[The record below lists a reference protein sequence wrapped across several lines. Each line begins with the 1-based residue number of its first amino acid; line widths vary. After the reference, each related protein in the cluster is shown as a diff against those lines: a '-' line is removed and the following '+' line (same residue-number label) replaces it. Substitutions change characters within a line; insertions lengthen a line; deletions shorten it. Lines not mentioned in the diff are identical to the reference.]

1 MNAALPLASTKGFEI
16 RIGATSQSEAA
27 RGSHVKESRS
37 GGAKQTEPLLT
48 RELLLCTPLT
58 LSHHALLPSIFKS
71 DSVIAIRKR
80 QTRIS
85 VLLMKT
91 LYFDCFAGASG
102 DMILGAMI
110 AAGVDPE
117 AFRQQ
122 LSLLDV
128 SGYSIDFEIVDRSGI
143 SSTHARVQT
152 KHEHAHRHLRDI
164 LKIIND
170 SRLSAAVKDRAGKIF
185 SRLAEAEA
193 QVHNLPVE
201 KIHFHE
207 VGALD
212 AIIDVVGAAI
222 CFELLNIEHFVSSPL
237 HVGSGTVDMD
247 HGRFPVP
254 PPAVAEL
261 LKGVPFYSTDIVGE
275 LVTPTG
281 AAIITTVCTEY
292 GPIPRFKLEQA
303 GYGAGTRQYEKFP
316 NALRVL
322 VGEDQSSSD
331 TKSVGPAESA
341 DERLWMIETNM
352 DDISPQI
359 LGHVMDRAFAVGA
372 LDCYFTSVQMKKNRP
387 GVLLSI
393 LCREEQR
400 ATLTELLFSETTTLG
415 IRAYEVE
422 RRALERTIV
431 TVKTQYGPI
440 DVKVAQLNGHI
451 VKEMPEFEQC
461 RQAAR
466 EANVPLR
473 IVEEAAR
480 LALANK
486 KN

>member
-1 MNAALPLASTKGFEI
+1 M
-16 RIGATSQSEAA
+16 R
-27 RGSHVKESRS
+27 
-37 GGAKQTEPLLT
+37 
-48 RELLLCTPLT
+48 
-58 LSHHALLPSIFKS
+58 
-71 DSVIAIRKR
+71 
-80 QTRIS
+80 
-85 VLLMKT
+85 T

-110 AAGVDPE
+110 AAGVEPE
-117 AFRQQ
+117 VLKQQ

-128 SGYSIDFEIVDRSGI
+128 QGYSVEFETVDRSGI
-143 SSTHARVQT
+143 SATYARVQT
-152 KHEHAHRHLRDI
+152 AHEHAHRHLSDI
-164 LKIIND
+164 LKIIYQ
-170 SRLSAAVKDRAGKIF
+170 SRLSDSVKNRAAKTF

-193 QVHNLPVE
+193 RVHNQPIEQV
-201 KIHFHE
+201 HFHE

-222 CFELLNIEHFVSSPL
+222 CFEFLSIERFVSSPL

-281 AAIITTVCTEY
+281 AAIITTVCAEY
-292 GPIPRFKLEQA
+292 GPIPQMTLEQT
-303 GYGAGTRQYEKFP
+303 GYGAGTRQYEKFS
-316 NALRVL
+316 NTLRVL
-322 VGEDQSSSD
+322 IGDDQSSD
-331 TKSVGPAESA
+331 TMKSA
-341 DERLWMIETNM
+341 DSASERLWVIETNM

-359 LGHVMDRAFAVGA
+359 LGHVMERAFELGA

-393 LCREEQR
+393 LCRAEQR
-400 ATLTELLFSETTTLG
+400 PALYDLLFAETTTLG

-422 RRALERTIV
+422 RRALERRIV
-431 TVKTQYGPI
+431 TVETQYGPI

-451 VKEMPEFEQC
+451 IKEMPEYEQC

-466 EANVPLR
+466 QADVPLR

-480 LALANK
+480 NAFIK
-486 KN
+486 SGGS